1 MRRSFRTLLH
11 IFSFLVVLTAVFAAG
26 RPGSVAFAA
35 DRMYTFNMGLNGM
48 QGNLILVESNG
59 QWGLMDGGH
68 RYADTIQ
75 DADGRTI
82 PLPASEQYS
91 SQISM
96 RNGRDVAQYMVNV
109 LGVRH
114 LDFIV
119 GTHSHM
125 DHIGGIPETATTGF
139 YDDGGNYRYLVDGN
153 TTYFYKEYQH
163 ISDVEDDLE
172 RYSDLSWHNQAY
184 YYQATKTMQ
193 DMGANLVDVSKQQVI
208 QGDPG
213 NAYGDYI
220 TFTMGDMSF
229 RLYNLYEQTNTGGEN
244 VNSIVTVMT
253 NGNYTVVNLSDIDT
267 DNGAIDR
274 TSEAIGKD
282 FGAVDVVVAGHH
294 GYEGSNTKIMFDEL
308 QPDFVVISND
318 RGQNSWLYTKNDLA
332 VAMPYAKK
340 LYGTNFYSTALSPYA
355 VVTDMSGSKVYV
367 YSINGKGNLTDIMK
381 KMIKPTKGNGWVSWL
396 NTDGVIWAYLED
408 GNTVKNEWREIKGK
422 WYHFDRTGLM
432 QTGWLKSGGNL
443 YYLDPSTGARRGG
456 WLEYDGQWYYLSKDG
471 GDDYGRMMTGWQT
484 VKGKRYYFYK
494 DGSMASGIWVKG
506 RYLTPDGP
514 MYTGWLEQNGQWFYM
529 NPDKNDDNWG
539 KAKTGWQD
547 IKKQRYYFYKDG
559 SMASDTWVKGR
570 YLTPDG
576 PMYTGWRE
584 ENGLWYYMNPDRGS
598 DDWGRAMTGW
608 QDIKKQRYY
617 FYKDGHMAA
626 DVWVG
631 GRYLTPDGPMKTGW
645 FEQNGLWYYLD
656 KNNDDGK
663 YVTGWQDIK
672 KKRYYFFKD
681 GHMASNQWVKGHWL
695 TEDGSMK
702 TGWFEQ
708 DGLWYYLDRNNED
721 GKFLT
726 GWQDIKKNRYY
737 FYKDGHMAR
746 NEWVKGYYLTPDG
759 PMGVGW
765 QQIDGSWYYLRKDD
779 DRGKPLKGWQTIS
792 KNKYFFYKDGRM
804 ASDAWV
810 DGYYM
815 TPQGP
820 QGYGWQNTGGSW
832 YYLDT
837 NKKNKGYGKPLTGW
851 QNLDGSWYFFYD
863 DGRMAANTFVEGYF
877 LNADGRIGSGWQTVG
892 SDRYYIDAEGHALTG
907 RQTIDGSSYDFGSDG
922 RLVVPPQQTQAVAQ
936 QVSTQTSTQTNSST
950 QTAAAKSAAAGSTEQ
965 TAALAM
971 SANQAQ
977 SGGSTVQRRMMMAAP
992 VEDTGGWLVRDDGS
1006 RVSLDAEGQIRL
1018 GWLLFE
1024 ENWYY
1029 LNDLE
1034 GVEPDSPLYGVP
1046 LTGTYEIDGQECTFD
1061 ENGVLLTDKP
1071 EPKTLDEEAD
1081 REGDAPVL
1089 MTMMRGAPEEKLDPP
1104 EEELNPPEEESDP
1117 PEEEPDPLKNGLVT
1131 GDDGNTYYYKDDVP
1145 TVDDWQQ
1152 IDGAWYFF
1160 DSNGAM
1166 VTGWRNI
1173 NGAWYYF
1180 DADGTMH
1187 TGWLTPEN
1195 ESDTFYLNAD
1205 GVMQKGWQ
1213 TVDGMVCYLDANGIL
1228 QTGLRQVDGVWYFFN
1243 TDGALQTGW
1252 QDLEDGAGYYFDDGG
1267 ALRAVRRTVS
1277 DVTLYQDKDGNN
1289 LNGWLTLD
1297 GGTFFV
1303 SDGVLQASCWLTLEE
1318 GTYYLDTNGSR
1329 LTGWQ
1334 DLEDGARH
1342 CFSDAGVLQ
1351 AVLRTVDDQP
1361 CYTNRD
1367 GAPLTGWLQLG
1378 DDWYY
1383 CDASGV
1389 ALTGWQTVGDK
1400 QYFFDA
1406 SGCMAANAWVDGLY
1420 LKADGQIASGWEQ
1433 IDSSW
1438 YYFGDNGIPL
1448 TYWQE
1453 IDGLRYYLG
1462 DDGVMQTGWV
1472 EMEEGVWYYL
1482 FDDGHMASNQET
1494 PDGYYVDASGVWQQ

>member
-11 IFSFLVVLTAVFAAG
+11 MFSFLVVLTAVFAFG
-26 RPGSVAFAA
+26 RQDSVAYAA
-35 DRMYTFNMGLNGM
+35 DRMYTFNMGFDGM
-48 QGNLILVESNG
+48 QGSLILVESNG

-68 RYADTIQ
+68 RYTDTIQ
-75 DADGRTI
+75 DSNGRVI
-82 PLPASEQYS
+82 PLPASDQYS

-114 LDFIV
+114 LDFVV

-125 DHIGGIPETATTGF
+125 DHIGGIPEIATTGF
-139 YDDGGNYRYLVDGN
+139 YDAGGNYRYLVDNN
-153 TTYFYKEYQH
+153 TTYFYKQYQH
-163 ISDVEDDLE
+163 ISDIEDDLVQ
-172 RYSDLSWHNQAY
+172 YSDLSWHNQAF

-193 DMGANLVDVSKQQVI
+193 DMGANMVEVSSQQVI

-220 TFTMGDMSF
+220 TFTMGNMSF

-253 NGNYTVVNLSDIDT
+253 NGNYTVVNLADIDI

-308 QPDFVVISND
+308 QPDYVVISND

-340 LYGTNFYSTALSPYA
+340 MYGTNFYSTALTPYA

-408 GNTVKNEWREIKGK
+408 GNTVKNDWRQVKGK

-432 QTGWLKSGGNL
+432 QTGWLKSGGNY
-443 YYLDPSTGARRGG
+443 YYLDPATGARKGG

-471 GDDYGRMMTGWQT
+471 GAGYGKMATGWQT
-484 VKGKRYYFYK
+484 VKNKRYYFYK
-494 DGSMASGIWVKG
+494 DGRMASDVWVGG
-506 RYLTPDGP
+506 RYLTADGS
-514 MYTGWLEQNGQWFYM
+514 M
-529 NPDKNDDNWG
+529 
-539 KAKTGWQD
+539 KTGWFEQ
-547 IKKQRYYFYKDG
+547 
-559 SMASDTWVKGR
+559 
-570 YLTPDG
+570 
-576 PMYTGWRE
+576 
-584 ENGLWYYMNPDRGS
+584 NGLWYYLDKNNENGKYV
-598 DDWGRAMTGW
+598 TGW
-608 QDIKKQRYY
+608 RDIKNKRYY

-645 FEQNGLWYYLD
+645 FQQDGFWYYLDRYNDNGKYVTGWRDIKDKRYYFYKNGHMAADVWVSGRYLTPDGPMKTGWFEQNGLWYYLD
-656 KNNDDGK
+656 KYNDNGK
-663 YVTGWQDIK
+663 YVTGWRDIK
-672 KKRYYFFKD
+672 NK
-681 GHMASNQWVKGHWL
+681 
-695 TEDGSMK
+695 
-702 TGWFEQ
+702 
-708 DGLWYYLDRNNED
+708 
-721 GKFLT
+721 
-726 GWQDIKKNRYY
+726 RYY
-737 FYKDGHMAR
+737 FYKDGHMAAG
-746 NEWVKGYYLTPDG
+746 EWVSGRYLKPDG
-759 PMGVGW
+759 PMALGW
-765 QQIDGSWYYLRKDD
+765 QQVGADWYYLRKDGGD
-779 DRGKPLKGWQTIS
+779 DRGKPLKGWQTLD
-792 KNKYFFYKDGRM
+792 KKKYYFFKDGRM

-810 DGYYM
+810 DGFYM
-815 TPQGP
+815 TAAGP

-837 NKKNKGYGKPLTGW
+837 NKKNKTYGKPLKGW
-851 QNLDGSWYFFYD
+851 QQLDGNWYFFYD

-877 LNADGRIGSGWQTVG
+877 LNAEGRVGSGWQAIG

-907 RQTIDGSSYDFGSDG
+907 HHNIDGAEYDFGGDG
-922 RLVVPPQQTQAVAQ
+922 RLIVNTQPAAQIVEQVVEQPAAPPVQVAAMRI
-936 QVSTQTSTQTNSST
+936 
-950 QTAAAKSAAAGSTEQ
+950 AAAPDNA
-965 TAALAM
+965 
-971 SANQAQ
+971 
-977 SGGSTVQRRMMMAAP
+977 VQNRMMLAAP
-992 VEDTGGWLVRDDGS
+992 AEDVDQWVDREDGS
-1006 RVSLDAEGQIRL
+1006 RIYQDAEGRIQL

-1071 EPKTLDEEAD
+1071 QQKDLDEED
-1081 REGDAPVL
+1081 DQETLGDLDDKDDKDGQDDKGGQDGQKGEAPVL
-1089 MTMMRGAPEEKLDPP
+1089 MMMMRGAPEEKLDPP
-1104 EEELNPPEEESDP
+1104 EDESDP
-1117 PEEEPDPLKNGLVT
+1117 PQEELDSPKNGLVT
-1131 GDDGNTYYYKDDVP
+1131 EDDGRTCYYKDDVP
-1145 TVDDWQQ
+1145 TLDDWQQ
-1152 IDGAWYFF
+1152 IDDAWYYF

-1173 NGAWYYF
+1173 KEAWYYF
-1180 DADGTMH
+1180 DANGTMH
-1187 TGWLTPEN
+1187 TGWLTPEG
-1195 ESDTFYLNAD
+1195 ESDTFYLGTD

-1228 QTGLRQVDGVWYFFN
+1228 QTGLRQIDGVWYFFN
-1243 TDGALQTGW
+1243 ADGARQTGW
-1252 QDLEDGAGYYFDDGG
+1252 QDLEEGARYFFDDGG
-1267 ALRAVRRTVS
+1267 ALRAVQRTVS
-1277 DVTLYQDKDGNN
+1277 DVTVYQDRDGNN

-1297 GGTFFV
+1297 GGTFYV
-1303 SDGVLQASCWLTLEE
+1303 SDGIPQTNCWLTLDE
-1318 GTYYLDTNGSR
+1318 GSYYLDADGSR

-1334 DLEDGARH
+1334 DLEEGARH
-1342 CFSDAGVLQ
+1342 CFSASGILQ
-1351 AVLRTVDDQP
+1351 AVLRTVNDQP
-1361 CYTNRD
+1361 CYTNGD
-1367 GAPLTGWLQLG
+1367 GAPLTGWIQLG
-1378 DDWYY
+1378 DNWYY
-1383 CDASGV
+1383 CDTSGV
-1389 ALTGWQTVGDK
+1389 PQTGWQTVDDK

-1406 SGCMAANAWVDGLY
+1406 EGCMAANTWVDGVY
-1420 LKADGQIASGWEQ
+1420 LNANGQIAVGWEQ
-1433 IDSSW
+1433 VGSSW
-1438 YYFGDNGIPL
+1438 YYFDGNGIPM
-1448 TYWQE
+1448 TDWQQ
-1453 IDGLRYYLG
+1453 IGGLWYYLG
-1462 DDGVMQTGWV
+1462 DDGVMRTGWV

-1482 FDDGHMASNQET
+1482 YDDGHMAISEET
-1494 PDGYYVDASGVWQQ
+1494 PDGYVVDANGVWHK